1 MGNLSIWYAENERN
15 ASSRQLFVEIIK
27 EAHGAEEVGVGHHM
41 MFSVQSVHD
50 ELPSADML
58 IFDHDVAK
66 KLWGDNWQSVL
77 TQLALIPISER
88 DARLAELYYGRS
100 PAASCG

>member
-1 MGNLSIWYAENERN
+1 
-15 ASSRQLFVEIIK
+15 
-27 EAHGAEEVGVGHHM
+27 
-41 MFSVQSVHD
+41 VHD

-66 KLWGDNWQSVL
+66 KLWGDNWQAVL

-88 DARLAELYYGRS
+88 DAKLAELYYGRS
-100 PAASCG
+100 PSASCG